1 MHPAGRG
8 SPAPPPPPVHVDF
21 LPGPADRQLLQVSRD
36 AKSGTVYEVGQGQRQ
51 RHRLCVCVCVYCV
64 GEHSGEQGPVLLST
78 PPPPPPC
85 MLT

>member
-51 RHRLCVCVCVYCV
+51 RHRLCVCVCVCIV
-64 GEHSGEQGPVLLST
+64 WESTRVSRDLSCCQH
-78 PPPPPPC
+78 PPPPC